1 MNFFHLNPVDNFDVL
16 LFLKHN
22 EKHQS
27 RVVRTSCVLESSF
40 ACAMSTRVSRIRHV
54 VKYLSC
60 LDVGEKRK
68 LFGCCQK

>member
-27 RVVRTSCVLESSF
+27 RVVPTSCVLESSF
-40 ACAMSTRVSRIRHV
+40 ACAMCRCTRVFRIRHV

-60 LDVGEKRK
+60 LDVVEKRK
-68 LFGCCQK
+68 